1 MNDAF
6 VYGSAVE
13 GENFTDRVSE
23 TKRLKAN
30 FEHGVN
36 TLLISNRRIG
46 KTSLVRHVKNIVNS
60 KKVSIVYLDIFDCR
74 SEYDFYNKLASAVL
88 QQTATKTEIFLQ
100 NAKTFLSRVSPKI
113 SLSPDPT
120 MDFSVSLGITDKDY
134 SPEQILNLA
143 ESIAQKQ
150 GKKIV
155 ICIDEFQQIGEFP
168 ESLTVQKRL
177 RGVWQLQ
184 QNVSYCLFGSKK
196 HLLTNIFQRKDMPFY
211 QFGDAIYL
219 SIIETKNWVPFIC
232 QKFQKQNL
240 IISEDLAKKICI
252 EVENYSSYVQQLAWN
267 VMLNTNHEVTEEI
280 IEKAMTELIAQ
291 NSALFMQQTEG
302 LSSFQMNMLRAIAS
316 DIHNG
321 FTTKKVLAE
330 YNLGTKSNISRI
342 QKTLIDRDLVELREE
357 GLFINDPVFKKWFRR
372 FCC

>member
-1 MNDAF
+1 MKDAF

-13 GENFTDRVSE
+13 GENFTDRKDE

-30 FEHGVN
+30 FEHGIN

-46 KTSLVRHVKNIVNS
+46 KTSLVRHVKNLVNS
-60 KKVSIVYLDIFDCR
+60 KKISVVYLDIFDCR

-88 QQTATKTEIFLQ
+88 QQTASKADSFLQ
-100 NAKTFLSRVSPKI
+100 NVKTFLSRVSPKI

-120 MDFSVSLGITDKDY
+120 MDFSVSLGITAKEY
-134 SPEQILNLA
+134 SPEQILSLA

-150 GKKIV
+150 GKRIV
-155 ICIDEFQQIGEFP
+155 VCIDEFQQIGEFP
-168 ESLTVQKRL
+168 ESLVVQKRL

-196 HLLTNIFQRKDMPFY
+196 HLLTNIFQKKDMPFY

-219 SIIETKNWVPFIC
+219 NVISTDHWVPFIC
-232 QKFQKQNL
+232 EKFEKQK
-240 IISEDLAKKICI
+240 ISISENLAKKICS

-267 VMLNTNHEVTEEI
+267 VMLNSERKVTEDI
-280 IEKAMTELIAQ
+280 VNKSMNELIAQ

-302 LSSFQMNMLRAIAS
+302 LSSYQMNMLRAIAS
-316 DIHNG
+316 DIHEG
-321 FTTKKVLAE
+321 FTSKTVLDDFR
-330 YNLGTKSNISRI
+330 LGTKSNIAKV
-342 QKTLIDRDLVELREE
+342 QKTLVDRDLIERREN
-357 GLFINDPVFKKWFRR
+357 GLFISDPVFKKWFKR

>member
-46 KTSLVRHVKNIVNS
+46 KTSLVRHVKNLVNS
-60 KKVSIVYLDIFDCR
+60 KKVSVVYLDIFDCR

-88 QQTATKTEIFLQ
+88 QQTASKTEIFLQ
-100 NAKTFLSRVSPKI
+100 NVKTFLSRVSPKI

-155 ICIDEFQQIGEFP
+155 VCIDEFQQIGEFP

-267 VMLNTNHEVTEEI
+267 VMLNTSHEVTEEI
-280 IEKAMTELIAQ
+280 IEKAVNELIAQ

-316 DIHNG
+316 NIHNG
-321 FTTKKVLAE
+321 FTTKKVLADF
-330 YNLGTKSNISRI
+330 NLGTKSNISRI
-342 QKTLIDRDLVELREE
+342 QKVLIDRDLIELREE

>member
-46 KTSLVRHVKNIVNS
+46 KTSLVRHVKNLVNS
-60 KKVSIVYLDIFDCR
+60 KKVSVVYLDIFDCR

-155 ICIDEFQQIGEFP
+155 VCIDEFQQIGEFP

-177 RGVWQLQ
+177 RGAWQLQ

-219 SIIETKNWVPFIC
+219 SIIETKNWIPFIC

-267 VMLNTNHEVTEEI
+267 VMLNTNREVTEEI
-280 IEKAMTELIAQ
+280 IEKAMNELIAQ

>member
-46 KTSLVRHVKNIVNS
+46 KTSLVRHVKNLVNS
-60 KKVSIVYLDIFDCR
+60 KKVSVVYLDIFDCR

-120 MDFSVSLGITDKDY
+120 MDFSVSLGITEKDY

-155 ICIDEFQQIGEFP
+155 VCIDEFQQIGEFP

-267 VMLNTNHEVTEEI
+267 VMLNTNREVTEEI
-280 IEKAMTELIAQ
+280 IEKAMNELIAQ

>member
-46 KTSLVRHVKNIVNS
+46 KTSLVRHVKKLVNS

-219 SIIETKNWVPFIC
+219 SIIETKNWIPFIC

-267 VMLNTNHEVTEEI
+267 VMLNTNREVTEEI
-280 IEKAMTELIAQ
+280 IEKAMNELIAQ

>member
-1 MNDAF
+1 
-6 VYGSAVE
+6 
-13 GENFTDRVSE
+13 
-23 TKRLKAN
+23 
-30 FEHGVN
+30 
-36 TLLISNRRIG
+36 
-46 KTSLVRHVKNIVNS
+46 
-60 KKVSIVYLDIFDCR
+60 
-74 SEYDFYNKLASAVL
+74 
-88 QQTATKTEIFLQ
+88 
-100 NAKTFLSRVSPKI
+100 
-113 SLSPDPT
+113 
-120 MDFSVSLGITDKDY
+120 
-134 SPEQILNLA
+134 
-143 ESIAQKQ
+143 
-150 GKKIV
+150 
-155 ICIDEFQQIGEFP
+155 
-168 ESLTVQKRL
+168 
-177 RGVWQLQ
+177 
-184 QNVSYCLFGSKK
+184 
-196 HLLTNIFQRKDMPFY
+196 MPFY

-219 SIIETKNWVPFIC
+219 SIIETKNWIPFIC

-267 VMLNTNHEVTEEI
+267 VMLNTNREVAEEI
-280 IEKAMTELIAQ
+280 IEKAMNELIAQ

>member
-46 KTSLVRHVKNIVNS
+46 KTSLVRHVKNLVNS
-60 KKVSIVYLDIFDCR
+60 KKVSVVYLDIFDCR

-120 MDFSVSLGITDKDY
+120 MDFSVSLGITEKDY

-196 HLLTNIFQRKDMPFY
+196 HLLTNIFQRNDMPFY

-240 IISEDLAKKICI
+240 IISEDLAKRICI

-267 VMLNTNHEVTEEI
+267 VMLNTNREVTEEI
-280 IEKAMTELIAQ
+280 IEKAMNELIAQ

-342 QKTLIDRDLVELREE
+342 QKTLIDRDLVELRED

>member
-46 KTSLVRHVKNIVNS
+46 KTSLVRHVKNLVNS
-60 KKVSIVYLDIFDCR
+60 KKVSVVYLDIFDCR

-113 SLSPDPT
+113 SLSSDPT

-219 SIIETKNWVPFIC
+219 SIIETKNWIPFIC

-240 IISEDLAKKICI
+240 IISEDLAKRICI

-267 VMLNTNHEVTEEI
+267 VMLNTNREVTEEI
-280 IEKAMTELIAQ
+280 IEKAMNELIAQ

>member
-46 KTSLVRHVKNIVNS
+46 KTSLVRHVKNLVNS

-120 MDFSVSLGITDKDY
+120 MDFSVSLSITDKDY

-240 IISEDLAKKICI
+240 IISEDLAKRICI

-267 VMLNTNHEVTEEI
+267 VMLNTNREVTEEI
-280 IEKAMTELIAQ
+280 IEKAMNELIAQ

>member
-267 VMLNTNHEVTEEI
+267 VMLNTYHEVTEEI
-280 IEKAMTELIAQ
+280 IEKAMNELIAQ

-316 DIHNG
+316 NIHNG
-321 FTTKKVLAE
+321 FTKKKILAD

-357 GLFINDPVFKKWFRR
+357 GLFINDPIFKKWFRR

>member
-1 MNDAF
+1 MNDVF

-13 GENFTDRVSE
+13 GENFTDRISE

-46 KTSLVRHVKNIVNS
+46 KTSLVRHVKNLVNS
-60 KKVSIVYLDIFDCR
+60 KKVSVVYLDIFDCR

-88 QQTATKTEIFLQ
+88 QQTASKTEIFLQ
-100 NAKTFLSRVSPKI
+100 NVKTFLSRVSPKI

-120 MDFSVSLGITDKDY
+120 MDFSVSLGITEKDY

-155 ICIDEFQQIGEFP
+155 VCINEFQQIGEFP

-280 IEKAMTELIAQ
+280 IEKAMNELIAQ

>member
-46 KTSLVRHVKNIVNS
+46 KTSLVRHVKNLVNS
-60 KKVSIVYLDIFDCR
+60 KKVSVVYLDIFDCR

-120 MDFSVSLGITDKDY
+120 MDFSVSLGITEKDY

-155 ICIDEFQQIGEFP
+155 VCIDEFQQIGEFP

-219 SIIETKNWVPFIC
+219 SIIETKNWIPFIC

-267 VMLNTNHEVTEEI
+267 VMLNTNREVTEEI
-280 IEKAMTELIAQ
+280 IEKAMNELIAQ

>member
-46 KTSLVRHVKNIVNS
+46 KTSLVRHVKKLVNS

-120 MDFSVSLGITDKDY
+120 MDFSVSLGITEKDY

-155 ICIDEFQQIGEFP
+155 VCIDEFQQIGEFP

-219 SIIETKNWVPFIC
+219 SIIETKNWIPFIC

-267 VMLNTNHEVTEEI
+267 VMLNTNREVTEEI
-280 IEKAMTELIAQ
+280 IEKAMNELIAQ

>member
-46 KTSLVRHVKNIVNS
+46 KTSLVRHVKNLVNS
-60 KKVSIVYLDIFDCR
+60 KKVSVVYLDIFDCR

-120 MDFSVSLGITDKDY
+120 MDFSVSLGITEKDY
-134 SPEQILNLA
+134 SPDQILNLA

-177 RGVWQLQ
+177 RGAWQLQ

-240 IISEDLAKKICI
+240 IISEDLAKRICI

-267 VMLNTNHEVTEEI
+267 VMLNTNREVTEEI
-280 IEKAMTELIAQ
+280 IEKAMNELIAQ

>member
-46 KTSLVRHVKNIVNS
+46 KTSLVRHVKNLVNS

-168 ESLTVQKRL
+168 ESLTVQKKL
-177 RGVWQLQ
+177 RGAWQLQ

-321 FTTKKVLAE
+321 FTKKKILAD

>member
-155 ICIDEFQQIGEFP
+155 VCIDEFQQIGEFP

>member
-46 KTSLVRHVKNIVNS
+46 KTSLVRHVKNLVNS
-60 KKVSIVYLDIFDCR
+60 KKVSVVYLDIFDCR

-113 SLSPDPT
+113 SLSSDPT

-177 RGVWQLQ
+177 RGAWQLQ

-240 IISEDLAKKICI
+240 IISEDLAKRICI

-267 VMLNTNHEVTEEI
+267 VMLNTNREVTEEI
-280 IEKAMTELIAQ
+280 IEKAMNELIAQ

>member
-60 KKVSIVYLDIFDCR
+60 KKVSVVYLDIFDCR

-219 SIIETKNWVPFIC
+219 SIIETKNWIPFIC

-267 VMLNTNHEVTEEI
+267 VMLNTNREVTEEI
-280 IEKAMTELIAQ
+280 IEKAMNELIAQ

-342 QKTLIDRDLVELREE
+342 QKTLIDRDLVELRED

>member
-120 MDFSVSLGITDKDY
+120 MDFSVSLGITEKDY

>member
-6 VYGSAVE
+6 AYGSAVE

-46 KTSLVRHVKNIVNS
+46 KTSLVRHVKKLVNS

-120 MDFSVSLGITDKDY
+120 MDFSVSLGITEKDC

-155 ICIDEFQQIGEFP
+155 VCIDEFQQIGEFP

-219 SIIETKNWVPFIC
+219 SIIETKNWIPFIC

-267 VMLNTNHEVTEEI
+267 VMLNTNREVTEEI
-280 IEKAMTELIAQ
+280 IEKAMNELIAQ

>member
-46 KTSLVRHVKNIVNS
+46 KTSLVRHVKNLVNS

-120 MDFSVSLGITDKDY
+120 MDFSVSLGITEKDY

-240 IISEDLAKKICI
+240 IISEDLAKRICI

-267 VMLNTNHEVTEEI
+267 VMLNTNREVTEEI
-280 IEKAMTELIAQ
+280 IEKAMNELIAQ

>member
-13 GENFTDRVSE
+13 GENFTDRISE

-46 KTSLVRHVKNIVNS
+46 KTSLVRHVKKLVNS

-155 ICIDEFQQIGEFP
+155 VCIDEFQQIGEFP

-196 HLLTNIFQRKDMPFY
+196 HLLTNIFQRNDMPFY

-219 SIIETKNWVPFIC
+219 SIIETKNWIPFIC

-267 VMLNTNHEVTEEI
+267 VMLNTNREVTEEI
-280 IEKAMTELIAQ
+280 IEKAMNELIAQ

>member
-46 KTSLVRHVKNIVNS
+46 KTSLVRHVKNLVNS
-60 KKVSIVYLDIFDCR
+60 KKVSVVYLDIFDCR

-240 IISEDLAKKICI
+240 IISEDLAKRICI

-280 IEKAMTELIAQ
+280 IEKAMNELIAQ

>member
-46 KTSLVRHVKNIVNS
+46 KTSLVRHVKNLVNS

-240 IISEDLAKKICI
+240 IISEDLAKRICI

-280 IEKAMTELIAQ
+280 IEKAMNELIAQ

-357 GLFINDPVFKKWFRR
+357 GLFINDPIFKKWFRR